1 MLRDGGSGVGYD
13 YSCYLPFYNTADTS
27 PNTWIVGSIVLDD
40 FYSVY
45 DFTAENGDVAV
56 GLGHKDPSFDYTS
69 GGGGIIPE
77 HIKKHGAV
85 IATVIIFVIIGLAVC
100 GFIYKKKK
108 AKESNFVFETYK
120 DYQDFGSMK
129 QGKQNAS
136 KNIDKVG
143 VNYSESHLAS
153 SAENS
158 GRILESEDNSMK

>member
-1 MLRDGGSGVGYD
+1 M
-13 YSCYLPFYNTADTS
+13 
-27 PNTWIVGSIVLDD
+27 
-40 FYSVY
+40 Y

-69 GGGGIIPE
+69 GGGGGIPE
-77 HIKKHGAV
+77 QIKKHGGV

-100 GFIYKKKK
+100 GYVYKKKK
-108 AKESNFVFETYK
+108 ATNKSSFVFETYK

-136 KNIDKVG
+136 KNIDKAG

-153 SAENS
+153 SEENS
-158 GRILESEDNSMK
+158 SRALDSNDNSMK